1 MKKDRLRYYFS
12 FRSPYSWLAH
22 RELLRSHGDV
32 AAATT
37 WIPFWE
43 PDEQTTR
50 MLGEAGGQVVYAVMS
65 REKHFYVL
73 QDVRRLAA
81 ARGLTFRWPH
91 DPDPCWEV
99 PHLAYLVAESCE
111 LGAEFAEGVHRAR
124 WEEGRDICDR
134 GVIADI
140 ASGLGL
146 DPTRTANAA
155 DDLAVRER
163 GVAALL
169 AAHDDRVFGVPFF
182 VRGFDHFWG
191 LDRLATFADTVRAA
205 PPSKPGDET
214 PAPPAVVTDG
224 GHAGG
229 CG

>member
-22 RELLRSHGDV
+22 RELLQSYGEL
-32 AAATT
+32 AAAVT

-43 PDEQTTR
+43 PDEQTSR
-50 MLGEAGGQVVYAVMS
+50 MLSEAGGQVVYAAMS

-91 DPDPCWEV
+91 DPSPCWEV
-99 PHLAYLVAESCE
+99 PHLAYLVAESRG
-111 LGAEFAEGVHRAR
+111 LGAEFAGSVYRAR
-124 WEEGRDICDR
+124 WEEGRDVCDPA
-134 GVIADI
+134 VIADI
-140 ASGLGL
+140 AAGLGL
-146 DPTRTANAA
+146 DPARTAHAA
-155 DDLAVRER
+155 DDPAVRER

-169 AAHDDRVFGVPFF
+169 AADDDRVFGVPFF

-205 PPSKPGDET
+205 QPSTPGDET
-214 PAPPAVVTDG
+214 PALPVVATDS